1 MTQNNKIK
9 RNVAIYVIGVLCLAT
24 IGGVVT
30 ATVNAAGMLLLIISP
45 ILMMVLLRFFGG
57 DGWQDAGLRL
67 NFKESWRWYLFSL
80 FVYPITITLVIG
92 VGVIFGLTTVSRD
105 WYTLFPVFIAG
116 LATQLLPKML
126 FALFEEWG
134 WRGYLEP
141 RLAALAVPDIWRHL
155 FVGSIWALWHF
166 PLILATPY
174 TELPYALF
182 FPLFVIAVI
191 LAAIVYG
198 QLRKASGTVWTA
210 VLMHGIGNTFG
221 GAILQMNFLTFDH
234 QLLAN
239 FTPESLL
246 SILLW
251 GALAWWMLYRRKA

>member
-1 MTQNNKIK
+1 MKQTNKIK
-9 RNVAIYVIGVLCLAT
+9 RNVVIYVIGVLCLAT
-24 IGGVVT
+24 IGGVIT

-67 NFKESWRWYLFSL
+67 KFKESWRWYLFSL
-80 FVYPITITLVIG
+80 FVYPVTITLVIG
-92 VGVIFGLTTVSRD
+92 LGVLFGLTTINRD
-105 WYTLFPVFIAG
+105 WHTLFPVFSAG
-116 LATQLLPKML
+116 IATQLLPKML

-141 RLAALAVPDIWRHL
+141 RLAALTVPDIWRHL
-155 FVGSIWALWHF
+155 FVGLIWALWHF

-182 FPLFVIAVI
+182 FPLFVVAVI
-191 LAAIVYG
+191 LSAIVYG

-221 GAILQMNFLTFDH
+221 GAILQMNFLTVHDK
-234 QLLAN
+234 LLAN
-239 FTPESLL
+239 FAPESVL
-246 SILLW
+246 SILLG